1 MKRAGIS
8 VLCIHATTSM
18 HRLFPLLFLVALSC
32 HHEAEPTEH
41 NNGEND
47 SIRFQYGTPFGN
59 MPATEDI
66 IMYEINLRAFSATG
80 DLQGVINRLD
90 ALDSLG
96 INVIWLMPIH
106 PTGEIKSVHSPY
118 SVKDYKTVSPEY
130 GTLQDLRTLTD
141 GAHSMDMAVIM
152 DWVANHTAWDNPW
165 IQNKSWYS
173 QDESGNIIHPPGTNW
188 EDVADLDYS
197 NAEMRLSMIDAMKY
211 WVVEANVDGF
221 RCDYADGVPYDFW
234 KQAFDS
240 LNAVPE
246 RDYVFLAEG
255 GREDHFDAGFD
266 LNYAWDFY
274 GTLKAVFNGQSAGT
288 LYATHKS
295 EYSKVPEGRHKL
307 RFTTNH
313 DESAWDRTPMVLFNG
328 EEGALA
334 ASVVT
339 IFLGGVPLLYTG
351 QEVGTVNNIP
361 FFSNAPIDWNNN
373 PDMLREYREIMRC
386 YSESEAAKQVGIT
399 YSINQNV
406 ACFKKTTESGSLL
419 VMVNTRNN
427 PVEFFLPGDLQHSQW
442 TDAISSQ
449 PVLLE
454 SSVRL
459 DNYQY
464 MILEQE

>member
-1 MKRAGIS
+1 MRVFSLYKIS
-8 VLCIHATTSM
+8 
-18 HRLFPLLFLVALSC
+18 PLLLLFILTC
-32 HHEAEPTEH
+32 NHEAAPPEH
-41 NNGEND
+41 NNGESD
-47 SIRFQYGTPFGN
+47 STSNQYGTPFGN
-59 MPATEDI
+59 MPATGDI
-66 IMYEINLRAFSATG
+66 VMYEINLRAFSASG

-96 INVIWLMPIH
+96 VNVIWLMPIH
-106 PTGEIKSVHSPY
+106 PIGEIKSVNSPY
-118 SVKDYKTVSPEY
+118 SVKDYKAVSPEY
-130 GTLQDLRTLTD
+130 GTLQDLRKLTD
-141 GAHSMDMAVIM
+141 EAHAMDMAVIM
-152 DWVANHTAWDNPW
+152 DWVANHTAWDNEW

-197 NAEMRLSMIDAMKY
+197 NAEMRTSMIDAMKY

-240 LNAVPE
+240 LNAVPG
-246 RDYVFLAEG
+246 RDYIFLAEG

-274 GTLKAVFNGQSAGT
+274 GTLKAVWGGQSANNLFT
-288 LYATHKS
+288 MHKY
-295 EYSKVPEGRHKL
+295 EYNKVPEGRHKL

-328 EEGALA
+328 QEGALA
-334 ASVVT
+334 ASAVT

-361 FFSNAPIDWNNN
+361 FFSNAPIDWDNN
-373 PDMLREYREIMRC
+373 PDMLQEYKEIMRC
-386 YSESEAAKQVGIT
+386 YCESEAAKQGNIT
-399 YSINQNV
+399 YFINQDV
-406 ACFKKTTESGSLL
+406 VCFKKTTESENLL

-427 PVEFFLPGDLQHSQW
+427 PVEFNLPEDLKNSQW

-449 PVLLE
+449 TVVLE
-454 SSVRL
+454 SSVQFV
-459 DNYQY
+459 NYQY
-464 MILEQE
+464 FILEQ